1 MNSVFYKYLIFLTF
15 FRSSYIRA
23 NWLVGFNGLEFATIG
38 IGLLFYV
45 LSFRQIEMKR
55 LGAIFALFA
64 WYFVSFFLS
73 KNEYPTSYYSSNLMT
88 LIGSFATGLFFFT
101 KPINSTIF
109 NALLKAFVYGIVVAA
124 ITQILY
130 SIFPFLALERT
141 IGSTGRVQLGALNA
155 NELAIVDV
163 VAIAIVL
170 FCDVIRQ
177 KILKLIFL
185 AILLYSLLL
194 TGSRTGVICLGC
206 VFLCYLFSSKTNILG
221 KVLII
226 SLIAVLLYYIA
237 ITFMPPE
244 ITDRLLSIGQSPS
257 KEDEDGMSGR
267 STIWASAFQLWA
279 SISILKF
286 LFGFGF
292 NSFMY
297 VVAVGFDAH
306 NVYIKVLLELGV
318 VGAIVLIGVIV
329 NRFRYG
335 RNVRSKVVYY
345 SLLAAIALSFM
356 TLSWYYYSI
365 VMILWSF
372 LYNFKYFA
380 DEQK

>member
-1 MNSVFYKYLIFLTF
+1 MNGIFYKYLIFLTF
-15 FRSSYIRA
+15 FQSSYIRE
-23 NWLVGFNGLEFATIG
+23 NWLVGFRGLEFATIG

-55 LGAIFALFA
+55 LGAILALFA
-64 WYFVSFFLS
+64 WYSVSFFLS
-73 KNEYPTSYYSSNLMT
+73 RYEYPTSYSSNFMP
-88 LIGSFATGLFFFT
+88 LIGGFTTGLFFFT
-101 KPINSTIF
+101 KPINSNIF
-109 NALLKAFVYGIVVAA
+109 NVQLKAFVYGIVVAA
-124 ITQILY
+124 VTQILY
-130 SIFPFLALERT
+130 SIFPFLALEQT
-141 IGSTGRVQLGALNA
+141 VSESGRVQLGALNA
-155 NELAIVDV
+155 NELAILDV
-163 VAIAIVL
+163 VALAIVM
-170 FCDVIRQ
+170 FSKVVRQ
-177 KILKLIFL
+177 KVLKI
-185 AILLYSLLL
+185 ILLVIMIYSLLL
-194 TGSRTGVICLGC
+194 TGSRTGVICLGFVC
-206 VFLCYLFSSKTNILG
+206 LCYLLSSKANLLSKIVIL
-221 KVLII
+221 
-226 SLIAVLLYYIA
+226 SLIAVVLYYIA

-244 ITDRLLSIGQSPS
+244 ITDRLLSIGQSSS
-257 KEDEDGMSGR
+257 KGDEDGMSGR
-267 STIWASAFQLWA
+267 SNIWASAFQLWA